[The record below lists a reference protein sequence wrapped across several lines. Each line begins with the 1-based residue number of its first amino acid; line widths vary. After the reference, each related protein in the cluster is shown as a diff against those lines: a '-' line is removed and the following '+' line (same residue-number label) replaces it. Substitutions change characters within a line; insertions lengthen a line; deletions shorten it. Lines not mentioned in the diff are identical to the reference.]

1 MGIRIPKDPP
11 LPPQKRKLSYSQVG
25 ARWRVPGTIAKFE
38 LERAGVPT
46 ILVEQPP
53 RRGVL
58 LSDLLQ
64 YEEKVRSG
72 TIKPLNLSRTP
83 SLEVVK

>member
-1 MGIRIPKDPP
+1 MGIRIPKHPP

-38 LERAGVPT
+38 LERAGVPAT
-46 ILVEQPP
+46 LVEQPP

-58 LSDLLQ
+58 LSDLLEF
-64 YEEKVRSG
+64 EERVRSG
-72 TIKPLNLSRTP
+72 AIKPFNLSRTP
-83 SLEVVK
+83 TLEVVK